1 MKNYFPLI
9 LPAFA
14 LLALGGCATSSGLV
28 TSTENDGVYYSSKD
42 KTTMTAS
49 AQQALAY
56 NSAYNSATDQQYLR
70 QQPYGQQ
77 QQQPQ
82 QPATGDANPEY
93 DDTNATTG
101 RVSSAE
107 YYDDGYNYAANLRR
121 FSQASPYYG
130 NYGTGY
136 YGMAYTDPF
145 YYGGGYSP
153 YGMGFG
159 SPFSPFGYG
168 YGSGLSIGLG
178 FGLGSF
184 YSPYGYGYSPYGLG
198 FGSPFYGG
206 YGGYGLGNGYYGSP
220 YGYGGYGSYGGY
232 GYSGGGY
239 GNSYGYGSSD
249 RYNNSVR
256 SGPRHDRSSEAM
268 SAARQPTLQGG
279 RLGGNS
285 MIATP
290 NGSGNVVPNDG
301 TSNGNVYNRSR
312 GRVISADQQMQQ
324 QQMQQQLGVPAD
336 QPNVS
341 SNGRGGRWRLFNNNA
356 QQPAQGQ
363 TLDQSTAPA
372 PASRRGRLFSADQ
385 MQQQQQQ
392 QVSRPQRTYEQPSRS
407 FEQPSRSFSSPSS
420 SPSFSA
426 PSGGGG
432 GGRGRVR

>member
-1 MKNYFPLI
+1 MKKYLPLI
-9 LPAFA
+9 LPAFT
-14 LLALGGCATSSGLV
+14 LLTLGGCATSSGLV

-56 NSAYNSATDQQYLR
+56 NSAYNSTTDQQYLR
-70 QQPYGQQ
+70 QQPSGQQ
-77 QQQPQ
+77 QAQ

-93 DDTNATTG
+93 DGSNATTG

-107 YYDDGYNYAANLRR
+107 YYDDGYSYAANLRR

-168 YGSGLSIGLG
+168 FGSGLSIGLG
-178 FGLGSF
+178 FGLGSL
-184 YSPYGYGYSPYGLG
+184 YSPYGYGYRPYGLG
-198 FGSPFYGG
+198 YASPYYDPFYGG
-206 YGGYGLGNGYYGSP
+206 FGGYGLGSGYYGGSP
-220 YGYGGYGSYGGY
+220 YGYGGYGYGAG
-232 GYSGGGY
+232 
-239 GNSYGYGSSD
+239 SYGYGNNYGYGGSE

-268 SAARQPTLQGG
+268 SAARQPVLQGG
-279 RLGGNS
+279 RMNGNS

-290 NGSGNVVPNDG
+290 NGSGNVVPNSVND
-301 TSNGNVYNRSR
+301 NGAAYNRSR
-312 GRVISADQQMQQ
+312 GRVISADQMQQMQQ
-324 QQMQQQLGVPAD
+324 QQQQLGIPAD

-341 SNGRGGRWRLFNNNA
+341 GNGRSGRWRLFGNNA

-363 TLDQSTAPA
+363 VLDQGTAPA

-385 MQQQQQQ
+385 MQQQQQ
-392 QVSRPQRTYEQPSRS
+392 SRPQRTFEQPSRS

-432 GGRGRVR
+432 GRGRVR

>member
-1 MKNYFPLI
+1 MKNHFPLI

-56 NSAYNSATDQQYLR
+56 NSAYNSTTDQQYLR
-70 QQPYGQQ
+70 QQPAGQQ
-77 QQQPQ
+77 QQQTQ
-82 QPATGDANPEY
+82 QPATGDVNPEY
-93 DDTNATTG
+93 DGSNATTG
-101 RVSSAE
+101 RASSAE

-153 YGMGFG
+153 YGLGYA

-198 FGSPFYGG
+198 YASPFYGG
-206 YGGYGLGNGYYGSP
+206 LGGYGLGSGYYGSP
-220 YGYGGYGSYGGY
+220 YGYGGYGGY
-232 GYSGGGY
+232 GYGGG
-239 GNSYGYGSSD
+239 GYGYGSSYD
-249 RYNNSVR
+249 YGNSGRYNNIR
-256 SGPRHDRSSEAM
+256 SAPRHDRSVEAM
-268 SAARQPTLQGG
+268 SAARQPALQGG
-279 RLGGNS
+279 RLRGNS
-285 MIATP
+285 TLATP
-290 NGSGNVVPNDG
+290 NGSGYAVPN
-301 TSNGNVYNRSR
+301 SVNNNGAAYNRSR
-312 GRVISADQQMQQ
+312 GRVISADQMQQMQQ
-324 QQMQQQLGVPAD
+324 QQGIPAD

-341 SNGRGGRWRLFNNNA
+341 GNGRSGRWRLFGNNA

-363 TLDQSTAPA
+363 TLDQRAA
-372 PASRRGRLFSADQ
+372 PASSGRRGRLYSADQ
-385 MQQQQQQ
+385 MQQQQR
-392 QVSRPQRTYEQPSRS
+392 QVSRPQRTFEQPSRS

-432 GGRGRVR
+432 GRGRVR